1 MNNVRNCKSRRQT
14 HANWVTYCY
23 HIDNEKMVYS
33 TSYVVLI
40 HCPEWLKW
48 ASGQSHGKSHHGFAV
63 LQNLCC
69 WSFIVTMHRATGY
82 FSPLLARIP
91 FCLIP
96 FPVPFPFSA
105 IFYFRI
111 NPACEQKDRP
121 STSPMRK
128 TSWRRRTN
136 KTHQKTY
143 KTKVYQ
149 DRKE

>member
-1 MNNVRNCKSRRQT
+1 MRKWSILPLMLFWYTVQNDWNGLLDNLMEKAIMVLLYCKT
-14 HANWVTYCY
+14 C
-23 HIDNEKMVYS
+23 
-33 TSYVVLI
+33 
-40 HCPEWLKW
+40 
-48 ASGQSHGKSHHGFAV
+48 
-63 LQNLCC
+63 LCC
-69 WSFIVTMHRATGY
+69 WSFIVTMHRATWY

-143 KTKVYQ
+143 KTLKVYQ
-149 DRKE
+149 DQKE